1 MQVRVHAGAA
11 RAFPPTRW
19 LSGVLRYNPH
29 RLAGIAQLVEQLI
42 CNQKVVGSI
51 PIAGT
56 RIPPVLVRRKN
67 FLLSRRSPFIVLFLR
82 RGVEQSGS
90 SSGS

>member
-1 MQVRVHAGAA
+1 MPVTCDPIRCLG
-11 RAFPPTRW
+11 
-19 LSGVLRYNPH
+19 GVLSYNPQ

-56 RIPPVLVRRKN
+56 TNSPKLVRRKK
-67 FLLSRRSPFIVLFLR
+67 FLPYRRSPFIVLFLR

>member
-1 MQVRVHAGAA
+1 MKASVCKG
-11 RAFPPTRW
+11 FGYFCRW
-19 LSGVLRYNPH
+19 MSMLPKEVDN
-29 RLAGIAQLVEQLI
+29 VI

-56 RIPPVLVRRKN
+56 SFPASLVRRKN
-67 FLLSRRSPFIVLFLR
+67 FLPFRRGLFIVLFLR

>member
-1 MQVRVHAGAA
+1 MLPRGGENV
-11 RAFPPTRW
+11 
-19 LSGVLRYNPH
+19 
-29 RLAGIAQLVEQLI
+29 I

-56 RIPPVLVRRKN
+56 SFPASLVRRKN
-67 FLLSRRSPFIVLFLR
+67 FLPFRRGLFIVLFLR